1 MYPPLAGLI
10 GLHVIP
16 LTHRWALV
24 GCSFLQFII
33 GVQLSCVGFY
43 RMPMCQGLRKTI
55 ANGIWFVMYA
65 AGNIIS
71 PNIFYARE
79 APKYRSGII
88 GLISSYCGIMVLAI
102 AIRLVF
108 MHRNRKRN
116 LEQGGYN
123 EQIAEQAVLD
133 GFKGLTDFENAG
145 FRYSL

>member
-1 MYPPLAGLI
+1 
-10 GLHVIP
+10 
-16 LTHRWALV
+16 
-24 GCSFLQFII
+24 
-33 GVQLSCVGFY
+33 
-43 RMPMCQGLRKTI
+43 
-55 ANGIWFVMYA
+55 
-65 AGNIIS
+65 
-71 PNIFYARE
+71 
-79 APKYRSGII
+79 
-88 GLISSYCGIMVLAI
+88 MVLAI